1 MIKYIYILLINI
13 LSLILMKIDKSNA
26 INKKYRISE
35 KSLITISFFGGGIGT
50 LIGMKLFH
58 HKTKK
63 LNFIILIPIS
73 IITNIYFFIKII

>member
-1 MIKYIYILLINI
+1 MSKYIYILLINI